1 MRSNIEELEAQIPAD
16 KLPRTFTDAIRI
28 TKELGCDY
36 RWIDSL
42 CIIQDDAADWQKESA
57 RMGSYY
63 ANAILTIAADRASN
77 SRDGCFAPR
86 ERHSFTPFRIHGDE
100 YGIPASILVRQ
111 TPRRHPNEHDPGHVF
126 GPNDPPGWLCERAWI
141 YQEWA
146 LSRRILHFTKN
157 ELVWECDTVEEC
169 ECQAGGGW
177 RPQNYLRPRKGSRC
191 PTDPYARWRGMV
203 QELAQRNLTYHTDRL
218 PALAGLAELMKRE
231 TNDEYVCGMWANDPR
246 SLLWCSIPSGRMRR
260 HDSYYAPSWSWASV
274 IDEVKFGDVECDHG
288 DQVDYARIFEMSWIP
303 ATLNQYGPAKSAHMR
318 IKGEILSAEYDG
330 LDYYGMGHLMMN
342 EALRLLPFNFDAY
355 SRDGSTKL
363 PKCFTTGEVYSG
375 EKVTILIILRVRN
388 VDDEEV
394 QWFAGL
400 VLKPVAEGSSTHRR
414 IGLVD
419 SRETKW
425 KVSPKGKI
433 NTITVV

>member
-1 MRSNIEELEAQIPAD
+1 
-16 KLPRTFTDAIRI
+16 
-28 TKELGCDY
+28 
-36 RWIDSL
+36 
-42 CIIQDDAADWQKESA
+42 
-57 RMGSYY
+57 
-63 ANAILTIAADRASN
+63 
-77 SRDGCFAPR
+77 
-86 ERHSFTPFRIHGDE
+86 
-100 YGIPASILVRQ
+100 
-111 TPRRHPNEHDPGHVF
+111 
-126 GPNDPPGWLCERAWI
+126 
-141 YQEWA
+141 
-146 LSRRILHFTKN
+146 
-157 ELVWECDTVEEC
+157 
-169 ECQAGGGW
+169 
-177 RPQNYLRPRKGSRC
+177 
-191 PTDPYARWRGMV
+191 
-203 QELAQRNLTYHTDRL
+203 
-218 PALAGLAELMKRE
+218 
-231 TNDEYVCGMWANDPR
+231 
-246 SLLWCSIPSGRMRR
+246 
-260 HDSYYAPSWSWASV
+260 
-274 IDEVKFGDVECDHG
+274 
-288 DQVDYARIFEMSWIP
+288 
-303 ATLNQYGPAKSAHMR
+303 MR